1 MAELILSEAGGQA
14 LYRVYVQPG
23 QEYLLYGK
31 VLTGDA
37 PACYAIREVNV
48 SGQVLSNTEISISDT
63 SGLHEFSRVFTSS
76 NAAILIIIALTGAE
90 ILELS
95 LDGPQG
101 IVYVTSPVLNRLKH
115 ISQFGVLVSYLD
127 LAFEVK
133 ISSKLN
139 GDNRLT
145 FNLPLDD
152 DKGQEIVNE
161 SFIECCGQKY
171 TVKSIKD
178 DDVLKTKTIEAEHI
192 GLGLID
198 YLLHDTLDLPSVS
211 AVAALEAI
219 LAGTPYTVGTVD
231 VTGVND
237 LEIKIC
243 NKLKAVKTVQE
254 LWGGELYF
262 DNYEVNL
269 VQQMGQD
276 NGVQFRKGKNLDEII
291 RTIDTNTLTTKMF
304 GYGKDNLVITGLDT
318 TGWTEDQKAG
328 LQISEDGKIT
338 APYLSSQFIDNYARE
353 YQGEY
358 RNSDLEDRQEL
369 LDAMRQVLT
378 EREVPRVTYET
389 EIVNLSGLAQYVGE
403 VFGLGDT
410 VKVIDEGLGI
420 DVKARIV
427 EYEQYSFEPWRDRAV
442 LANFTQNL
450 HDYLAGL
457 EAMKETYDKA
467 FSKGKVSTAW
477 LEGIINVLRNSLIAE
492 TANVTITDTDGILI
506 VNGDGT
512 KALQLKGGIFGIAN
526 SKTGG
531 SWNWRAFGT
540 GDGFTADC
548 IVSGKILTSLVEI
561 VGEAVNGVNKFYWD
575 SAGLYAVDPDNANRY
590 MKFSKEGLRGYV
602 DGVLRLHL
610 GPYAADKFGLK
621 LVAPD
626 GFTVILDEDGILQTW
641 QEGRADNVDASHPL
655 ALNIYLPAETKV
667 VNKALLRFRL
677 QAFRAYETGAA
688 SSGGSTQTS
697 STKDT
702 VVKTTYHDWTNWWI
716 LIPQYWLLP
725 DFMDYAGGHSH
736 GGYTGYESSHNH
748 GISSGTK
755 LAVDG
760 GGSVEWVPSGGHD
773 HSIGWDGGHAHS
785 MYSVNHDHGVD
796 IPGHNHTVNI
806 PSHTHSIDYG
816 IYTDTAAA
824 GVTVAVNGIDR
835 TGALGGPF
843 NSDQDSLNIAPYLS
857 VGQWNTVQIGSSR
870 LGRIDSTVFIQ
881 AKMGV

>member
-1 MAELILSEAGGQA
+1 MASITLLEVEGQS
-14 LYRVYVQPG
+14 VYKAYVIPAM
-23 QEYLLYGK
+23 EYLLYGK
-31 VLTGDA
+31 VSIVGDSPRYTIQQIGVA
-37 PACYAIREVNV
+37 GA
-48 SGQVLSNTEISISDT
+48 VLSAATISLPADT
-63 SGLHEFSRVFTSS
+63 DYHEFSKEVS
-76 NAAILIIIALTGAE
+76 NSPAGVMLIIS
-90 ILELS
+90 LS
-95 LDGPQG
+95 DVRVIDLGLDGPHG
-101 IVYVTSPVLNRLKH
+101 LVTLTSAVSNKLRH
-115 ISQFGVLVSYLD
+115 VSQFEVLVSYLD
-127 LAFEVK
+127 RAFEVK

-198 YLLHDTLDLPSVS
+198 YWLHDTLDLPSVS

-237 LEIKIC
+237 LEIEIC

-254 LWGGELYF
+254 LWGGELHF

-276 NGVQFRKGKNLDEII
+276 NGVQFRKGKNLDKII
-291 RTIDTNTLTTKMF
+291 RTIDTNTLTTKLF

-328 LQISEDGKIT
+328 LTIGEDGKISVPCLT
-338 APYLSSQFIDNYARE
+338 SRFIDNYARE

-358 RNSDLEDRQEL
+358 RNSGLEDRQEL
-369 LDAMRQVLT
+369 LDAMREALT

-403 VFGLGDT
+403 GFGLGDT

-427 EYEQYSFEPWRDRAV
+427 EYEQYPFEPWRDKAV

-450 HDYLAGL
+450 HDYLASL
-457 EAMKETYDKA
+457 DAMKETYDKA
-467 FSKGKVSTAW
+467 FTKGKVSTAW
-477 LEGIINVLRNSLIAE
+477 LEGIINVLRNELIAE
-492 TANVTITDTDGILI
+492 TAHVTITDTDGILI

-526 SKTGG
+526 SKTGS
-531 SWNWRAFGT
+531 SWNWRTFGT

-561 VGEAVNGVNKFYWD
+561 VGEAVDGVNKFYWD
-575 SAGLYAVDPDNANRY
+575 SAGLYAVDPNNASRF
-590 MKFSKEGLRGYV
+590 MRFSKEGLRGYV

-641 QEGRADNVDASHPL
+641 QEGRADNVDAYHPL

-688 SSGGSTQTS
+688 SGGGTTKTS
-697 STKDT
+697 STVQT
-702 VVKTTYHDWTNWWI
+702 EVVTSHHPWSNWWT

-725 DFMDYAGGHSH
+725 DFMNYAGGHSH
-736 GGYTGYESSHNH
+736 GGYTGYKSNHNH
-748 GISSGTK
+748 GIPYGTL
-755 LAVDG
+755 LAIAG
-760 GGSVEWVPSGGHD
+760 GGSVEWEPSGGHD

-785 MYSVNHDHGVD
+785 MYSVNHDHTID
-796 IPGHNHTVNI
+796 IPGHNHTVDI
-806 PSHTHSIDYG
+806 PSHTHGIDYG

-824 GVTVAVNGIDR
+824 GVTVAINGIDR

-857 VGQWNTVQIGSSR
+857 IGQWNMVQIGSSR
-870 LGRIDSTVFIQ
+870 LGRIDSTIFIQ